1 MKITMRDCVLTILA
15 MVCARLMS
23 HLPSSLV
30 ELLVYVI
37 GVIAG
42 YNIAKESL
50 YVFTCIKLHCRKEMT
65 RPGAQY
71 PLPAPCISRNNT
83 QECEPSLSQVLFII
97 ETSSSDKNNNNNR
110 LSWILCITLSLR
122 SQLSCVL

>member
-23 HLPSSLV
+23 HLPSSPV

-71 PLPAPCISRNNT
+71 PLPAPRISRNNT
-83 QECEPSLSQVLFII
+83 HVWVLGLAHVLFII
-97 ETSSSDKNNNNNR
+97 VTSSSANNNNNNR